1 VNWVEALAM
10 IDCSMMKVAMPLEE
24 MDKVFKPSITRS
36 VDEVPQPKT
45 AEEMLNGFQMD
56 EIKEE
61 VV

>member
-1 VNWVEALAM
+1 M
-10 IDCSMMKVAMPLEE
+10 IDCSMMKVSMPLEE